1 MRIRMR
7 GRLGVL
13 LLVISSVT
21 ASRACAETPAK
32 DSKLADHFGFLPLE
46 IYKLDYRISNLLVKE
61 LDGDKTGDIVVA
73 NNARSRID
81 LLLSTKKPDDEA
93 AARPFRKDPNELEYD
108 RRMRLASIPVNKEVI
123 SLDTGD
129 FNGDGKP
136 DLVYYGSPAEVEIL
150 FNEGQGRFGNPKR
163 VNSGEALNRSTAL
176 TVGDFD
182 QDGRDDIVLL
192 GDDELIFIYQPTVGT
207 LTEPERVPHTA
218 AKPWLVRAVDI
229 DGNGASDLVILDT
242 DSIHPILIR
251 FATKEKKLGP
261 EQPFALETP
270 RSVAFGAVDNRPGSE
285 IAVIENKSGR
295 SRILTLD
302 RSSSGENVDRGRLVY
317 FGLPQGTERGRS
329 LAVGDI
335 NGDHRQDVV
344 VTDPAN
350 AQIILYLQSVTEGLS
365 AGQTFPSLVGARS
378 ACLADIDKDGRQEVY
393 VLSEQEKQI
402 GRSRLENGRL
412 TFPSPLATVGEPV
425 AMDVADVNG
434 DKVPEIVYVTRN
446 KNAHELRALA
456 RGKATDSFDAVKWG
470 AVESVII
477 SGESAT
483 PTALKSVDIN
493 HDGQADF
500 LVFNSDG
507 SPTLFLGSKD
517 GPPRPFAGSLGPISR
532 ATPTSLSVVDLNGPG
547 VTVAQGSFARRV
559 QLTADGRWEISDQY
573 NSGRNSAQIQGATAL
588 ATAGK
593 SSKEKEIVLLDR
605 TSKSLLFL
613 AKKDGVYRP
622 AGNLPIGSINYE
634 AMHVADFDGDGR
646 DDLLIAGT
654 DRFALLES
662 GQKGQRLKPIAS
674 YDPKRTDTRLSDVAI
689 GDVNGDNIPDLI
701 YVDIG
706 EHSFDIL
713 SYGGDEKLI
722 PALTFKI
729 FENKIF
735 RGAGDLIEPRDLA
748 IGDVDGDQ
756 RGSARQ
762 DSREA
767 RGRGW

>member
-251 FATKEKKLGP
+251 FATKEKSWVP
-261 EQPFALETP
+261 
-270 RSVAFGAVDNRPGSE
+270 SN
-285 IAVIENKSGR
+285 R
-295 SRILTLD
+295 SRSK
-302 RSSSGENVDRGRLVY
+302 RPV
-317 FGLPQGTERGRS
+317 
-329 LAVGDI
+329 
-335 NGDHRQDVV
+335 
-344 VTDPAN
+344 
-350 AQIILYLQSVTEGLS
+350 
-365 AGQTFPSLVGARS
+365 
-378 ACLADIDKDGRQEVY
+378 
-393 VLSEQEKQI
+393 
-402 GRSRLENGRL
+402 
-412 TFPSPLATVGEPV
+412 PSPLEQSITG
-425 AMDVADVNG
+425 
-434 DKVPEIVYVTRN
+434 
-446 KNAHELRALA
+446 RAP
-456 RGKATDSFDAVKWG
+456 RSPSSRTSRDA
-470 AVESVII
+470 
-477 SGESAT
+477 
-483 PTALKSVDIN
+483 
-493 HDGQADF
+493 
-500 LVFNSDG
+500 
-507 SPTLFLGSKD
+507 
-517 GPPRPFAGSLGPISR
+517 AGS
-532 ATPTSLSVVDLNGPG
+532 
-547 VTVAQGSFARRV
+547 
-559 QLTADGRWEISDQY
+559 
-573 NSGRNSAQIQGATAL
+573 
-588 ATAGK
+588 
-593 SSKEKEIVLLDR
+593 
-605 TSKSLLFL
+605 
-613 AKKDGVYRP
+613 
-622 AGNLPIGSINYE
+622 
-634 AMHVADFDGDGR
+634 
-646 DDLLIAGT
+646 
-654 DRFALLES
+654 
-662 GQKGQRLKPIAS
+662 
-674 YDPKRTDTRLSDVAI
+674 
-689 GDVNGDNIPDLI
+689 
-701 YVDIG
+701 
-706 EHSFDIL
+706 
-713 SYGGDEKLI
+713 
-722 PALTFKI
+722 
-729 FENKIF
+729 
-735 RGAGDLIEPRDLA
+735 
-748 IGDVDGDQ
+748 
-756 RGSARQ
+756 
-762 DSREA
+762 
-767 RGRGW
+767 